1 MHLHCLIP
9 TQEISPKIMQDAMIE
24 CDTLDDLVMQ
34 LVANNGLTILNKL
47 VIEEVTTF
55 ISSSYIVVDSS

>member
-9 TQEISPKIMQDAMIE
+9 TQEISSKVMQDAMIE
-24 CDTLDDLVMQ
+24 CYTLDDHVMQ
-34 LVANNGLTILNKL
+34 PVANNRLTILNKL